1 MKKTMIIL
9 SAVLALA
16 ACTKEMEQ
24 APMASVPA
32 PVSVKYTYNIT
43 INRADTKATK
53 SGWEDGDVVYVF
65 FSNIAAPQYLKFTY
79 GNSAWTKTQYNGAQ
93 AQDFDFPGDGTMTAV
108 YLPYGSDAVVMADGG
123 SFKFDKTYTSYYMR
137 AEQSPYTV
145 EGTTVSGT
153 LDMTAPEGFVQ
164 LAMPAT
170 NYFRTTDGITYTLK
184 GNYIKPV
191 SFDHV
196 SADGTVHQS
205 EGSCNAPV
213 TGYVYGGDINFSG
226 RLDPEAN
233 GAEKT
238 HEFTFVND
246 NGTAATYD
254 DVTYLLSGSKTMAYR
269 DAFRFP
275 EISSSAWKVPQ
286 PDVLTI
292 NGVRWAK
299 WNIGATSA
307 EGYGDYF
314 AWGAVYPQAGYG
326 SGDYR
331 EGGTSFSDLTAAQD
345 IATQKLGANWHIPTK
360 AEINSIY
367 DQEGVTWEYTSENGV
382 DGYKVK
388 NAGASDYIFIPA
400 AGCWEGSYQND
411 GGYYWS
417 ATSNYTYGR
426 ASYLY
431 LEPWGAHRDESNRNR
446 GFSIRPVYSSSAP
459 YPGPK
464 PINVADATDIG
475 RVIGTDGKIYDTVAA
490 ATEAGV
496 TASGMIVYIGN
507 AGSVDESSS
516 TYRGL
521 ALALTDAPDGD
532 GSQWGSN
539 GSSSTCLSSANA
551 DFSTI
556 VKVLDGIANTNTLV
570 SDSHSHAA
578 ASAARNYSGPRPAA
592 GTSGW
597 FLPSIGQWNLIVK
610 VLYKKSSGLQEG
622 REFYTAANVNPMI
635 TAAGGTGLKDGYY
648 WSSSEHSAEWAWTY
662 YTDWGGANKRGK
674 TNTFINYVR
683 PVFAF

>member
-1 MKKTMIIL
+1 MKKTVIIL
-9 SAVLALA
+9 SAVLSLA
-16 ACTKEMEQ
+16 ACSKEMEPTSQ
-24 APMASVPA
+24 VPVPA
-32 PVSVKYTYNIT
+32 SNKYTYNIT
-43 INRADTKATK
+43 INRADDTKAVK
-53 SGWEDGDVVYVF
+53 SGWEDGDVVCVF
-65 FSNIAAPQYLKFTY
+65 FSNIAAPKYLKFTFN
-79 GNSAWTKTQYNGAQ
+79 NSEWTKTQYNGAQ

-108 YLPYGSDAVVMADGG
+108 YLPYGSDAVVIADGG

-137 AEQSPYTV
+137 AEKSPFTV
-145 EGTTVSGT
+145 DGTTVSGT
-153 LDMTAPEGFVQ
+153 LDMSAPEGFVQ

-170 NYFRTTDGITYTLK
+170 NYFRTTGGITYTLR
-184 GNYIKPV
+184 GNYVKPV

-196 SADGTVHQS
+196 SADGTVHHN
-205 EGSCNAPV
+205 EGSGNAPV

-226 RLDPEAN
+226 LLDPAAN
-233 GAEKT
+233 GVEKS

-246 NGTAATYD
+246 NGTSATYD

-286 PDVLTI
+286 PDILTI

-314 AWGAVYPQAGYG
+314 AWGAVYPQASYG

-331 EGGTSFSDLTAAQD
+331 ESYMGADMTSAHD
-345 IATQKLGANWHIPTK
+345 IATQKLGANWHMPTS
-360 AEINSIY
+360 AEINSII

-388 NAGASDYIFIPA
+388 NDGASDYIFIPA
-400 AGCWEGSYQND
+400 AGCWEGSFEND

-417 ATSNYTYGR
+417 ATSKYTYGR

-431 LEPWGAHRDESNRNR
+431 FEPWGVHRDESNRNR

-475 RVIGTDGKIYDTVAA
+475 RVIGADGKIYDTVAA
-490 ATEAGV
+490 ATKAGV
-496 TASGMIVYIGN
+496 TASGMIVYIGS
-507 AGSVDESSS
+507 AGSVDESSA

-532 GSQWGSN
+532 GSQWDSN
-539 GSSSTCLSSANA
+539 GSSSTCLSSVN
-551 DFSTI
+551 DNFSQI

-570 SDSHSHAA
+570 SDGHTHAA
-578 ASAARNYSGPRPAA
+578 ASAAKNYSVPLPAA

-610 VLYKKSSGLQEG
+610 VLYTKSSGLQEG

-635 TAAGGTGLKDGYY
+635 TAAGATGLKGGYY
-648 WSSSEHSAEWAWTY
+648 WSSSESSALYAWTY

-674 TNTFINYVR
+674 TNTIINYVR

>member
-1 MKKTMIIL
+1 MKKTVIIL

-24 APMASVPA
+24 PSQVSVP
-32 PVSVKYTYNIT
+32 SSNKYTYDIT
-43 INRADTKATK
+43 INRADTKAVK
-53 SGWEDGDVVYVF
+53 SGWEDGDVVCVF
-65 FSNIAAPQYLKFTY
+65 FSNIAAPKYLKFTY
-79 GNSAWTKTQYNGAQ
+79 QNSEWTKTQYNGAE

-108 YLPYGSDAVVMADGG
+108 YLPYGSDAVVIADGE
-123 SFKFDKTYTSYYMR
+123 SFKFDKTYTSYYLM
-137 AEQSPYTV
+137 AEKSPFKV
-145 EGTTVSGT
+145 EGTIVSGT
-153 LDMTAPEGFVQ
+153 LDMTVPEGFVQ
-164 LAMPAT
+164 LAMPVSG
-170 NYFRTTDGITYTLK
+170 YFRTTGGITYTLK

-191 SFDHV
+191 SFDSV

-205 EGSCNAPV
+205 EGGCNAPV

-226 RLDPEAN
+226 LLDPEAN
-233 GAEKT
+233 GVEKS
-238 HEFTFVND
+238 HEFTFMND
-246 NGTAATYD
+246 NGTVATYD
-254 DVTYLLSGSKTMAYR
+254 DVTYLLSGSKTIAYR
-269 DAFRFP
+269 DAFKFP
-275 EISSSAWKVPQ
+275 EISSSAWKVPE
-286 PDVLTI
+286 PDILTI
-292 NGVRWAK
+292 NGVRWAR
-299 WNIGATSA
+299 WNIGATSS

-331 EGGTSFSDLTAAQD
+331 EGSLRISDLTAVQD

-360 AEINSIY
+360 AELNSIF
-367 DQEGVTWEYTSENGV
+367 DQEGVIWEYTSENGV

-388 NAGASDYIFIPA
+388 SDGATDYIFFPA
-400 AGCWEGSYQND
+400 AGCWEGSFEND

-426 ASYLY
+426 ASNLY
-431 LEPWGAHRDESNRNR
+431 FENWGVHREENNRNR

-464 PINVADATDIG
+464 PINVADATDVG
-475 RVIGTDGKIYDTVAA
+475 RVIGADGKIYDTVAA
-490 ATEAGV
+490 AAEAGV
-496 TASGMIVYIGN
+496 TASGMIVYMGN

-532 GSQWGSN
+532 GSQWDSN
-539 GSSSTCLSSANA
+539 QSSSTCLSSANA
-551 DFSTI
+551 DFSQI

-570 SDSHSHAA
+570 SDGHTHAA
-578 ASAARNYSGPRPAA
+578 ASAAKNYSVPLPAE

-635 TAAGGTGLKDGYY
+635 TAAGGTGLQGGFY

-674 TNTFINYVR
+674 TNTIINYVR